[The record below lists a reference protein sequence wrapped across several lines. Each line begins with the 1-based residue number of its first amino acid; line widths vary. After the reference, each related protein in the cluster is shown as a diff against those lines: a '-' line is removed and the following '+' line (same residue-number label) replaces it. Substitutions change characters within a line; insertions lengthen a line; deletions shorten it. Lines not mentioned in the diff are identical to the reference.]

1 MLLVTCKCVFYRPGH
16 NIRGG
21 THEIEMQKWSNSMDR
36 AQRVGAKNGIIYIVI
51 SITSRV
57 MVAKMPK
64 MAHFLSFL
72 AIKAK
77 NKSEFWLNF

>member
-1 MLLVTCKCVFYRPGH
+1 
-16 NIRGG
+16 
-21 THEIEMQKWSNSMDR
+21 MDR